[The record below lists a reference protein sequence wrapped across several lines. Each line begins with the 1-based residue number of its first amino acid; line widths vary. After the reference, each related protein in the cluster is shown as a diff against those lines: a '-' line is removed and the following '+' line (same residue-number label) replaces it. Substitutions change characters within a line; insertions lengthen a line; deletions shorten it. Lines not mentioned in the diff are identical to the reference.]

1 MKSFDP
7 ANPTTE
13 TEKLIAELHEKLI
26 HQMRKYMNKCNGK
39 PSNIVLTALQNAVIN
54 FTGAVTASCAQGDP
68 ALNKQLDYV
77 EAVRYD
83 LNITLN
89 AVRES
94 LKGRFL
100 N

>member
-7 ANPTTE
+7 TNPTNE

-26 HQMRKYMNKCNGK
+26 HQVRKYMNRCNGM
-39 PSNIVLTALQNAVIN
+39 PSDVVLVALQNAVIN
-54 FTGAVTASCAQGDP
+54 FAGAITASCAEADP

-83 LNITLN
+83 LNQTLN
-89 AVRES
+89 AVREQ
-94 LKGRFL
+94 LKRNLL

>member
-7 ANPTTE
+7 TSPTNE

-26 HQMRKYMNKCNGK
+26 HQVRKYMNKCNGK
-39 PSNIVLTALQNAVIN
+39 PSNIVLTALQNTVIN
-54 FTGAVTASCAQGDP
+54 FAGAITQSCAEADP
-68 ALNKQLDYV
+68 VLNKQLDYV

-83 LNITLN
+83 LNQTLN
-89 AVRES
+89 NVRAQ
-94 LKGRFL
+94 LKEPFL